1 MMKKVP
7 VSNYTITD
15 AGSRGNM
22 FQGFHI
28 SPQVGNCLQAGRVI
42 ENFLL
47 LSLPIAY
54 YIFRNEYRAISLLE
68 E

>member
-28 SPQVGNCLQAGRVI
+28 SPQVGNCLLAG
-42 ENFLL
+42 
-47 LSLPIAY
+47 SLRTSC
-54 YIFRNEYRAISLLE
+54 F
-68 E
+68 